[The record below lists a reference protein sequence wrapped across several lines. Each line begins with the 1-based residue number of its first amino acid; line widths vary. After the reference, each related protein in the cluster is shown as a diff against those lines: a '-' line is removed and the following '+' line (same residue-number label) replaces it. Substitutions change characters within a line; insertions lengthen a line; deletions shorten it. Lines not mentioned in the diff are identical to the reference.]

1 MSRSIVRRLTAAALV
16 LAVLCFALPA
26 MAAPA
31 GRSHASR
38 TPVVLGPGLLDQAL
52 AWLSSLWPGQTPAP
66 QGLREKAGTSSS
78 GGTLDSSGS
87 SVPAQDRGGMID
99 PNGGW

>member
-26 MAAPA
+26 AAAPA
-31 GRSHASR
+31 SRAHTSR
-38 TPVVLGPGLLDQAL
+38 TPVVLGPGLLDQVL
-52 AWLSSLWPGQTPAP
+52 AWLGSLWPGSTPAP
-66 QGLREKAGTSSS
+66 QGSREKVDVTSS
-78 GGTLDSSGS
+78 GGTLDSAS